1 MSSTCVVTSRRYTPT
16 DDQFLEKRQIMKAT
30 LCGLVIGIS
39 LHASISARADAIT
52 DQPGYLR
59 GDLIFPLDDKPT
71 PSCHASTLVETAD
84 GVLMAAWFAGTAER
98 NDDVGIWVSR
108 FEGGAWTRPVEVA
121 NGVMSPQRRYPCW
134 NPVLF
139 RPSQGPLVL
148 FFKVG
153 PSPSEWWGE
162 RILSTDG
169 GRTWQDQRRLPSQV
183 VGPIKNKAVVLED
196 GTILCPS
203 SSEHEGWRVH
213 LEITSDLKT
222 WNVVGPLNDPNELGA
237 IQPTLLRYPDG
248 RLQMLCRTPRKHG
261 FIAQT
266 WSQDKGQ
273 TWTKMT
279 ATSLPNPSAGIDG
292 VTLKDGRQLLIYNHS
307 RTSRIPLYAAISS
320 NGSDWRRV
328 LILED
333 QPPGEHSYPAVI
345 QTSDGLVHVSYTY
358 QRLGIK
364 HVVLDPRLF

>member
-1 MSSTCVVTSRRYTPT
+1 
-16 DDQFLEKRQIMKAT
+16 MKAVVVVLALSVL
-30 LCGLVIGIS
+30 LCSGMPTQ
-39 LHASISARADAIT
+39 ADAIT

-59 GDLIFPLDDKPT
+59 GELIFPLDDKPT
-71 PSCHASTLVETAD
+71 PSCHASTLVETAE

-108 FEGGAWTRPVEVA
+108 FEGGDWTRPVEVA
-121 NGVMSPQRRYPCW
+121 DGVMSPQRRYPCW
-134 NPVLF
+134 NPVLL
-139 RPSQGPLVL
+139 RPKQGPLVL

-153 PSPSEWWGE
+153 PTPSQWWGE
-162 RILSTDG
+162 RMLSTDHG
-169 GRTWQDQRRLPSQV
+169 KTWQDQRRLPPHV

-203 SSEHEGWRVH
+203 SSENEGWRVH
-213 LEITSDLKT
+213 LEMTSDLET
-222 WNVVGPLNDPNELGA
+222 WSVVGPLNDPRELSA

-248 RLQMLCRTPRKHG
+248 RFQMLCRTPRKHG

-266 WSQDKGQ
+266 WSQDKGR
-273 TWTKMT
+273 TWSKMT
-279 ATSLPNPSAGIDG
+279 ATSLPNPSAGIDA

-307 RTSRIPLYAAISS
+307 RSSRIPLDAAISR
-320 NGSDWRRV
+320 NGTDWQRV

-333 QPPGEHSYPAVI
+333 QAPGEHSYPAVI
-345 QTSDGLVHVSYTY
+345 QTADGLVHVSYTY

-364 HVVLDPRLF
+364 HVVLDPSLF